1 LRERALVSFIA
12 ACWARA
18 ARLTERWRD
27 QAMRPRQR
35 RTLMA
40 MKPRMAPTT
49 MKTVPSGRVLCCM
62 KGACLVSGTT
72 GVTTVAI
79 PVKVGRF
86 DGSEGRA
93 PVSVP
98 DVPPVMVGI
107 GAVFVPV
114 EPPVIE
120 ILEPVFVAALV
131 FPVFVAAE
139 VFPFVCVA
147 VERFGRSV
155 AAADC
160 ADVPIASSETARAV
174 EKSDVFRKSL
184 IMNVQSNHRAK

>member
-1 LRERALVSFIA
+1 
-12 ACWARA
+12 
-18 ARLTERWRD
+18 
-27 QAMRPRQR
+27 M
-35 RTLMA
+35 
-40 MKPRMAPTT
+40 
-49 MKTVPSGRVLCCM
+49 
-62 KGACLVSGTT
+62 
-72 GVTTVAI
+72 GVTIVAT
-79 PVKVGRF
+79 PVNVGRF

-98 DVPPVMVGI
+98 DVPPVMVGM

-120 ILEPVFVAALV
+120 TLDPVFVAAAEV

-174 EKSDVFRKSL
+174 ERSGVFRKSL
-184 IMNVQSNHRAK
+184 MTTCYSITMQNDERRPWTNASEVSYNEARAQSLEGCFVCSAQRMIESR